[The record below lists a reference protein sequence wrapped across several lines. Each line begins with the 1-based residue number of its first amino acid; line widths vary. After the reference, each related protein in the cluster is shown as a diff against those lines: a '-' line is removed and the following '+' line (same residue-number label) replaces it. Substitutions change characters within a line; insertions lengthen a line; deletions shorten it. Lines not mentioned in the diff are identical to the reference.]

1 MLGDRLLRAA
11 HHIFILVLVVGSV
24 IALSA
29 QAVVDPRYVEFNASP
44 DHNTVTSDG
53 TPLVERYSLAI
64 YPVGSSVA
72 FTTVNLGKPS
82 PDTGGVIRVDFL
94 PLLAVLP
101 TPGVNFEARVAAVG
115 PGGSTNSTIS
125 NTFSFSSVCSSSISP
140 TSRSVA
146 QSATTGSVSVTAGTG
161 CTWSASSNASWITL
175 TGATSGTGNGT
186 VPYSVAPNGT
196 SSQRNGTV
204 TIAGQTFTITQAA
217 MSCTYSL
224 TPTSRSMTAAG
235 GSNTTSVTA
244 PSGCAWTAVSSDT
257 SWLTVTGGASGSGN
271 GVVTFNASA
280 NQTTTPRAASIS
292 IGGQTFTLNQA
303 AGSCSFSLSPG
314 SQSVAA
320 AGGNVSTN
328 VTASVSTCAWS
339 ATSNAAWL
347 TVTTGATGTGNGSTT
362 VRAAANTGSG
372 QRSGTVVVAG
382 QSFSVTQAGSSC
394 TYALSPVSRNMS
406 AQPGTGSASVTTTAG
421 CAWQAITSAT
431 WITVTSSG
439 TGSGTL
445 TYQVTDNR
453 GFRERTGTINVGT
466 QVHTVTQRG
475 TGGPS
480 APRNTRVTSTGG
492 SD

>member
-11 HHIFILVLVVGSV
+11 HHVLIVLLVVGSV

-29 QAVVDPRYVEFNASP
+29 QAVVDPRFVEFNASP
-44 DHNTVTSDG
+44 DHTTVTSDG
-53 TPLVERYSLAI
+53 TPVVERYSLAF

-72 FTTVNLGKPS
+72 FTTVNLGKP
-82 PDTGGVIRVDFL
+82 PVGAGGVIRVDFL
-94 PLLAVLP
+94 PLLSVQP
-101 TPGVNFEARVAAVG
+101 TPGVSFEARVAAVG
-115 PGGSTNSTIS
+115 PGGSTNSSVS
-125 NTFSFSSVCSSSISP
+125 NAFSFSSVCSSSISP

-146 QSATTGSVSVTAGTG
+146 QTATAGSVAVTAGTG

-204 TIAGQTFTITQAA
+204 AIAGQTFTVTQAA

-235 GSNTTSVTA
+235 GTNTTNVTA
-244 PSGCAWTAVSSDT
+244 PTGCAWTAVSSAT
-257 SWLTVTGGASGSGN
+257 SWLTVTDGASGSGN
-271 GVVTFNASA
+271 GVVTFNATA
-280 NQTTTPRAASIS
+280 NQTSTPRAGSIS
-292 IGGQTFTLNQA
+292 IGGQTFTVNQA

-314 SQSVAA
+314 AQSVAA
-320 AGGNVSTN
+320 SGGNASTN
-328 VTASVSTCAWS
+328 VTASLSTCGWS
-339 ATSNAAWL
+339 ATSNATWL

-362 VRAAANTGSG
+362 VRAAANNGSA
-372 QRSGTVVVAG
+372 QRTGTVAIAG
-382 QSFSVTQAGSSC
+382 QTFSVTQPGSNC
-394 TYALSPVSRNMS
+394 TYALSPLTRNMS
-406 AQPGTGSASVTTTAG
+406 AQPATASMSVTTAAG
-421 CAWQAITSAT
+421 CAWQGTTSAT
-431 WITVTSSG
+431 WITITSSG

-445 TYQVTDNR
+445 TYQVADNK
-453 GFRERTGTINVGT
+453 GFRERTGTINVGSE
-466 QVHTVTQRG
+466 VHTITQRG

-480 APRNTRVTSTGG
+480 APRNTRVTTAGG